1 LFKTCCHSHTKSE
14 HPLKSQYGTCERRDR
29 SSVFVADFDGVDYE
43 CNEKSARYEQRWYEI
58 LKNRNTTNEFRKEL
72 CCVGLCIVTIFIRG
86 VDIPG
91 INGVVYVAEPVHIFI
106 AVRVAV
112 GDKDESK
119 LEPLFAFNALTTNGM
134 NVQTVGLCGIST
146 RLLRLGFRS
155 MSSRRALK

>member
-1 LFKTCCHSHTKSE
+1 
-14 HPLKSQYGTCERRDR
+14 
-29 SSVFVADFDGVDYE
+29 
-43 CNEKSARYEQRWYEI
+43 
-58 LKNRNTTNEFRKEL
+58 
-72 CCVGLCIVTIFIRG
+72 VTIFIRG